1 MHYLLVT
8 ESEASGVDLEERIDL
23 TVASRHLSFRS
34 RRLLFSWRS
43 CFVHGF
49 ALMVFREPVF
59 CAEIEAAIGAFERQ
73 EGVLSASFTFHVST
87 P

>member
-1 MHYLLVT
+1 MKDFFAT
-8 ESEASGVDLEERIDL
+8 EGEASGAYPEKRIDIP
-23 TVASRHLSFRS
+23 VADRLLSFRS
-34 RRLLFSWRS
+34 EWLYVFWRS
-43 CFVHGF
+43 RLVHRF
-49 ALMVFREPVF
+49 ALMVFRKAVF